1 VSPLWGSSQFGV
13 LLVDGYNVL
22 SAKIKDFSHEVE
34 VELEPSD
41 GLGDGWRAT
50 LPTGMRKATLT
61 QGGAFFDTTTAGI
74 HDAMKAAPSTV
85 RLVAW
90 AVAGNLIGGLFTACQ
105 GAFSVKYA
113 VLSAVGKLTKANVS
127 YQVSGQLDD
136 GVILQHATP
145 KTVDWNTKT
154 DGASVDY
161 TLDPGQRAIP
171 ITSATKANPCVV
183 TTTVPHGL
191 TTGQKI
197 LPSGNT
203 LAGPSINS
211 DLAVTVL
218 SATTFSVAVNTTAST
233 GAGTG
238 GSFVVA
244 STVLGGVG
252 YQFVSA
258 LSGFTGFIGKIRSSP
273 DDTTYVDLVTFT
285 NVTAAPAAE
294 RLTVAGTI
302 DRYLSFNGDVTG
314 AGSIT
319 PFVGFKRN

>member
-1 VSPLWGSSQFGV
+1 MSLLSSSQFGV
-13 LLVDGYNVL
+13 FVVDGYNLL

-41 GLGDGWRAT
+41 GLGDLWRAT
-50 LPTGMRKATLT
+50 VPTGMRKATIT

-90 AVAGNLIGGLFTACQ
+90 AFAGNVIGAIFTAVQ
-105 GAFSVKYA
+105 GAFSIKYA
-113 VLSAVGKLTKANVS
+113 PLSTVGKLTKANVS
-127 YQVSGQLDD
+127 YQVSGQLDE
-136 GVILQHATP
+136 GVILQSATA
-145 KTVDWNTKT
+145 KTIDWNTKT
-154 DGASVDY
+154 DGVSVDY
-161 TLDPGQRAIP
+161 ALDATQRVIP
-171 ITSATKANPCVV
+171 ITSNTLANPTVV
-183 TTTVPHGL
+183 TTPVPHGL
-191 TTGQKI
+191 ASTDVI
-197 LPSGNT
+197 VVSGSNST
-203 LAGPSINS
+203 PSINGS
-211 DLAVTVL
+211 QVVTVTG
-218 SATTFSVAVNTTAST
+218 ATTFTVPVNVSVAGT
-233 GAGTG
+233 AGT
-238 GSFVVA
+238 FVRGN
-244 STVLGGVG
+244 TKLGGVG

-258 LSGFTGFIGKIRSSP
+258 LSGFSGFIGKIRSSP
-273 DDTTYVDLVTFT
+273 DDVTYADLLTFT